1 MGIGDWGVG
10 IGDWDINRATE
21 QQNINR
27 NNDNN
32 NKQVQLNTENV
43 IIESNRGINGNMKQS
58 EANINHQQ
66 NKGEV
71 EANNNKPDVLRLK
84 ENNLGNQ
91 NKDFNTIA
99 VEENNKQ

>member
-1 MGIGDWGVG
+1 
-10 IGDWDINRATE
+10 
-21 QQNINR
+21 
-27 NNDNN
+27 
-32 NKQVQLNTENV
+32 
-43 IIESNRGINGNMKQS
+43 MKQS